1 MTQDSIALGS
11 RPQTDL
17 RPLQEDGSTLRH
29 GTALGRPNENRIRLV
44 LLDGYGLFR
53 ASLAR
58 FLASEPDLEV
68 AGDCGT
74 SAEALEIV
82 AREAAR
88 GAPVDLILLDFNL
101 GEEDGMDFITAARR
115 AGYQGRFLIVA
126 GSADM
131 RNSAVA
137 LKLGAAGIFLKSET
151 PDRLIQAIR
160 LVENDGIWVDK
171 RIIQML
177 ADQLID
183 RLPRFVDEISVNSL
197 EDLQRKV
204 LLGIVEGHSNRK
216 IGESLGLSESKIKNT
231 VQRLFGRAGV
241 KTRGQLVRAALEG
254 SLDIGADLARRHQH
268 ELTDAR

>member
-1 MTQDSIALGS
+1 MTQDSTSLGTRYQS
-11 RPQTDL
+11 VVRP
-17 RPLQEDGSTLRH
+17 PGEDDFKH
-29 GTALGRPNENRIRLV
+29 ERIRLV

-58 FLASEPDLEV
+58 FLASEPDLDI
-68 AGDCGT
+68 AGDCAT

-82 AREAAR
+82 ARESGR

-101 GEEDGMDFITAARR
+101 GSEDGIHFISAARQ

-160 LVENDGIWVDK
+160 LVGNDGIWVDK
-171 RIIQML
+171 SVIQML

-183 RLPRFVDEISVNSL
+183 RFPRLEDEKSVNSL
-197 EDLQRKV
+197 EGLERKV

-216 IGESLGLSESKIKNT
+216 IGEHLGLSESKIKNT
-231 VQRLFGRAGV
+231 VQKLFGRAGV
-241 KTRGQLVRAALEG
+241 KTRGQLVRVALEG
-254 SLDIGADLARRHQH
+254 SLHIGEDLARGHQH
-268 ELTDAR
+268 EPRGAR